1 MGGHSGRPWYKRAC
15 PSLSLMT
22 AHPWSAIPRRWWAW
36 SSAASTPGRPSAPCS
51 AANGLPWL
59 RERGTAASM
68 QRALGWLGYDGA
80 QLDEDG
86 AWLHLDLG
94 RIIGDA
100 ELASV
105 AHVVRASLPAHVR
118 FYRVFHGHDLRLSAP
133 CCDSPAA
140 PAGARPAPRWR

>member
-1 MGGHSGRPWYKRAC
+1 MIRRP
-15 PSLSLMT
+15 
-22 AHPWSAIPRRWWAW
+22 PR
-36 SSAASTPGRPSAPCS
+36 STLFPYTTLFRS
-51 AANGLPWL
+51 
-59 RERGTAASM
+59 
-68 QRALGWLGYDGA
+68 YDGA

-118 FYRVFHGHDLRLSAP
+118 FYRVFHGHDLRPLRLDHGPGLDAGMLDN
-133 CCDSPAA
+133 DSGTWIDVSPYGE
-140 PAGARPAPRWR
+140 PDRKSVVWG